1 MAVRPTSVVTRSTR
15 SLAADERALPVADA
29 GTLRV
34 DALLPSVF
42 LRSGV

>member
-15 SLAADERALPVADA
+15 SLAVDEHVLPVA

-34 DALLPSVF
+34 DVLLPSVF
-42 LRSGV
+42 LRLGI